1 MITCAVLELGTFA
14 LFAALPRLLHA
25 MPTRLINLPHREYWL
40 HPDRKAATLTRAAAL
55 LDWFA
60 LATVALLA
68 ATFELVLRANLGEGS
83 LDSGAM
89 WILIAAYLVF
99 STSWIVRFLLAFR
112 APSP

>member
-1 MITCAVLELGTFA
+1 
-14 LFAALPRLLHA
+14 